1 MTDTEWD
8 KIYFQLK
15 ELENISGIIYPHSP
29 TQSISYEV
37 VNKLEKVTHS
47 HPMLSLAKTK
57 SEKEIYDFIGEKEH
71 IAMLKMDGLTCSLT
85 YRDGKLV
92 AAETRGNGTVGENIL
107 HNALVLPSIPK
118 TIGMKE
124 EVIVDGEIISTY
136 TNFKK
141 WEDKYANPRN
151 FAAGSIRLLDSQ
163 ECAERGLTFV
173 AWDRINAPEET
184 MSETF
189 RLLDFLGF
197 EVVPYLVN
205 DFNIEALKTTAN
217 ICSYPIDGLVVKYND
232 RKYGESLGRTS
243 HHFNNGIAFK
253 FGDDSAI
260 STLINIDYEVSR
272 NGILTPVAVFE
283 EIELEGSTVSR
294 ASLHNLSVMKKLLGI
309 AYTGQEVEVVKQNM
323 IIPQII
329 SAVKRIPD
337 DLYEDPHVMI
347 LLPANCPVCGEPLEV
362 ICEDESEILMCKNIN
377 CSCRIINQLDY
388 FCGKKGLDIKGLSK
402 ATLEKLLNWG
412 WVNSLS
418 DIFELKS
425 HRDEWIRKPGF
436 GPKSVDNILNAIE
449 SSRECEWTS
458 YLAAFGIPLIGPNVI
473 KELTKYFK
481 SWDEFI
487 SAVENNFD
495 FYNLPT
501 FGYEKHKALHNFNY
515 SEAKE
520 IIEKYITFK
529 TPEVKEVVETVGAKT
544 LEGKTFV
551 VTGKL
556 THFKNRG
563 ELENKIAANGGK
575 VTSSISKKTDYLIN
589 NDINSDSAKNRSAK
603 AAGIPIISEE
613 DFIKTFGIV

>member
-1 MTDTEWD
+1 
-8 KIYFQLK
+8 
-15 ELENISGIIYPHSP
+15 
-29 TQSISYEV
+29 
-37 VNKLEKVTHS
+37 
-47 HPMLSLAKTK
+47 MLSLAKTK
-57 SEKEIYDFIGEKEH
+57 SEKEIYDFIGGKEH

-85 YRDGKLV
+85 YREGNLV
-92 AAETRGNGTVGENIL
+92 AAETRGNGIIGENIL
-107 HNALVLPSIPK
+107 HNALTIPSIPK
-118 TIGMKE
+118 SIGIKE

-136 TNFKK
+136 TNFKN

-151 FAAGSIRLLDSQ
+151 FAAGSIRLLDSH

-173 AWDRINAPEET
+173 AWDRINAPEST

-189 RLLDFLGF
+189 RLLDSLGF

-205 DFNIEALKTTAN
+205 DFDIEELKKVAQTHN
-217 ICSYPIDGLVVKYND
+217 YPIDGLVVKYND
-232 RKYGESLGRTS
+232 RAYGESLGRTS

-253 FGDDSAI
+253 FGDDSAT
-260 STLINIDYEVSR
+260 STLTGIDYEVSR

-294 ASLHNLSVMKKLLGI
+294 ASLHNLSIKKELLGI
-309 AYTGQEVEVVKQNM
+309 PYIGQEVEVVKQNM

-329 SAVKRIPD
+329 SAVKRCP
-337 DLYEDPHVMI
+337 EDFNEDSSTMI
-347 LLPANCPVCGEPLEV
+347 LLPTLCPVCGEPLEIV
-362 ICEDESEILMCKNIN
+362 CENESEVLMCKNLN

-412 WVNSLS
+412 WINSLS
-418 DIFELKS
+418 DIFELKN

-449 SSRECEWTS
+449 ASKECEWTS

-473 KELTKYFK
+473 KELTKYFN

-487 SAVENNFD
+487 AAIDNNFD

-501 FGYEKHKALHNFNY
+501 FGYEKHKALHSYNY
-515 SEAKE
+515 EEAKSLLE
-520 IIEKYITFK
+520 KHIIFK
-529 TPEVKEVVETVGAKT
+529 VPEVKEVVTTADSVS

-556 THFKNRG
+556 THFKNRS

-575 VTSSISKKTDYLIN
+575 VTSSVSKKTNYLIN
-589 NDINSDSAKNRSAK
+589 NDFNSDSAKNRAAK
-603 AAGIPIISEE
+603 AAGIPIVTEE
-613 DFIKTFGIV
+613 EFINLFGIM